1 MALELQELK
10 DKLEEITL
18 DYETLKAE
26 LEVSSTGEGGETRER
41 VSYEFKQLEQQN
53 ARLQEAL
60 LKCVASYIILC

>member
-10 DKLEEITL
+10 DKLEEVTL

-26 LEVSSTGEGGETRER
+26 LEASPTTEGGETRER

-60 LKCVASYIILC
+60 LKYVFRQWRI